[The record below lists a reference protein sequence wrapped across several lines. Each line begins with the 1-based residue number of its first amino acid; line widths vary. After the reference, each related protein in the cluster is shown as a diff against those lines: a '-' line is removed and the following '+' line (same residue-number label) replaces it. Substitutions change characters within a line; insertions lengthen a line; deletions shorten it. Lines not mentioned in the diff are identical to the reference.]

1 MLRSMVECYQRP
13 WYPIFTSLGP
23 PSDFSCRS
31 FRVTSD
37 SHCCDRDTPWTPVT
51 SLPAFYSQDF
61 SNTME
66 ASAWTFRELIHKGNS
81 QLMRES
87 RRWIIAPDFIIQKE
101 VFCMLLRG
109 SKVTELLLPSVAT
122 SSMHAYVDF
131 SSFCVPLS
139 LFFLIFSL
147 CKETMCIKSC
157 LSLCFWVNSKQN
169 NGQCSGN
176 RGEPLVIGIR

>member
-1 MLRSMVECYQRP
+1 MLWSMVECYQLS
-13 WYPIFTSLGP
+13 WYPTFTSLGP
-23 PSDFSCRS
+23 PSNFSCRS

-87 RRWIIAPDFIIQKE
+87 WRWIIAPDFIVQKE

-122 SSMHAYVDF
+122 SSMHAYIDF
-131 SSFCVPLS
+131 SSFCFPLFFFSFFFKSS
-139 LFFLIFSL
+139 LFAKKQCASNLVSASVFGWTQN
-147 CKETMCIKSC
+147 KTMDSA
-157 LSLCFWVNSKQN
+157 LGTEESHL
-169 NGQCSGN
+169 
-176 RGEPLVIGIR
+176 